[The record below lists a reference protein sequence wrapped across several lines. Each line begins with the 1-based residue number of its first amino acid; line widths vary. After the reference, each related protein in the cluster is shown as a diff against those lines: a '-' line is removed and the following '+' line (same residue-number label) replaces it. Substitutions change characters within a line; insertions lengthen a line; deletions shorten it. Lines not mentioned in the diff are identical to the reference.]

1 MSKLTPKKCQTGS
14 VATSAPR
21 SGTPHAFDREVRR
34 IFRLLAEPGSYIARC
49 NKQGFGLFTQKNRW
63 QKSIAAI
70 EPRMMKEL
78 EDLDLIAA
86 VERHQ
91 NAEIWRPTPAG
102 LAYYRRLEARSDPFR
117 AQHQLVVNRNLQIE
131 GKDIC
136 LDVNEG
142 ETPLGWLRRRRGANG
157 RPLVSAAQFAAGEKL
172 RRDFTLAHMTPR
184 VTTDWSMAMG
194 ASASGRAAPRDRAE
208 ISDMVMAARQRVEQA
223 MASVGPGLNDALLM
237 VCCHLEG
244 LEEAERKFGWPQR
257 SGKVVLLLALDR
269 LVAHYGME
277 RLTD

>member
-1 MSKLTPKKCQTGS
+1 MSRSPSGKLQGPQTQAATPR
-14 VATSAPR
+14 P
-21 SGTPHAFDREVRR
+21 GTPHAFDREVRR
-34 IFRLLAEPGSYIARC
+34 IFRRLAEPGSYLARC
-49 NKQGFGLFTQKNRW
+49 QKQGFGLFVESNRW
-63 QKSIAAI
+63 QKPIATI

-78 EDLDLIAA
+78 EDLDLIRAI
-86 VERHQ
+86 ERHQ

-102 LAYYRRLEARSDPFR
+102 LAYYRRLEARHDPYR
-117 AQHQLVVNRNLQIE
+117 TQHQLVVNKTLHHQ

-142 ETPLGWLRRRRGANG
+142 ETPLGWLRRRRGSNG
-157 RPLVSAAQFAAGEKL
+157 RPLVSAAQFEAGEKL

-194 ASASGRAAPRDRAE
+194 ARQSGRAAPRDRAE
-208 ISDMVMAARQRVEQA
+208 ISDMALAARQRVEKA
-223 MASVGPGLNDALLM
+223 LASVGPGLNDTLLM

-277 RLTD
+277 RLVD

>member
-1 MSKLTPKKCQTGS
+1 MSKTTQKKRMAVPGE
-14 VATSAPR
+14 VATPR
-21 SGTPHAFDREVRR
+21 SGIPHAFDREVRR
-34 IFRLLAEPGSYIARC
+34 IFRHLAEPGSYIARC
-49 NKQGFGLFTQKNRW
+49 NKPGFGLFTQKNRW

-78 EDLDLIAA
+78 EDLDLIAT

-102 LAYYRRLEARSDPFR
+102 LAYYRRLEARHEPFR
-117 AQHQLVVNRNLQIE
+117 AQHQLVVNKNLLVD

-142 ETPLGWLRRRRGANG
+142 ETPLGWLRRRRGSNG

-184 VTTDWSMAMG
+184 VTTDWSMTMG
-194 ASASGRAAPRDRAE
+194 MGSSSRAAPRDRAE
-208 ISDMVMAARQRVEQA
+208 ISEMAMAARQRVEQA

-269 LVAHYGME
+269 LVIHYGME
-277 RLTD
+277 RLAD

>member
-1 MSKLTPKKCQTGS
+1 MSKVTQKKP
-14 VATSAPR
+14 ATASAEAAAPR
-21 SGTPHAFDREVRR
+21 VGAPHAFDREVRR
-34 IFRLLAEPGSYIARC
+34 IFRHLTEPGSYIARC

-63 QKSIAAI
+63 QKPIAAI
-70 EPRMMKEL
+70 ESRMMKEL
-78 EDLDLIAA
+78 EDLDLIAP

-117 AQHQLVVNRNLQIE
+117 AQHQLVVNKNLLID

-142 ETPLGWLRRRRGANG
+142 ETPLGWLRRRRGSNG

-194 ASASGRAAPRDRAE
+194 TNASSRAAPRDRAE
-208 ISDMVMAARQRVEQA
+208 IPEMVIAARQRVGQA

-277 RLTD
+277 RLVD